1 MTSFTEQ
8 SVDPSLEDARKSLRS
23 TAASE
28 FPEIR
33 KDELIEVDLRSLK
46 KLGKNITPTQNETD
60 VLEAYFPMSLEKFWE
75 VYFSDD
81 AKFSFQDFYTHQKQ
95 KNFKVSKWEP
105 VKEESKED
113 AFQKLKRS
121 FNMTIN
127 ISGVPFCSSSKC
139 IRESTVTKSD
149 EKIEYES
156 SVSTPDVPYGNY
168 FFLKE
173 RWVVGSTVPNGN
185 QVYVR
190 VFMHLDFVKST
201 FFKGKIES
209 RAVKDYS
216 DDAKLWEKLARKH
229 IPKPKAIR
237 KKAAPITKVEERR
250 RRRKTAPMKKKT
262 LVEEVV
268 IMEEEDEC
276 ET

>member
-1 MTSFTEQ
+1 MASFTEQ
-8 SVDPSLEDARKSLRS
+8 SVDPIRETTGNSLRS

-28 FPEIR
+28 SSSIR
-33 KDELIEVDLRSLK
+33 KDELVEVDLRSLK
-46 KLGKNITPTQNETD
+46 KLGKTITPRGTETD

-81 AKFSFQDFYTHQKQ
+81 AKFSFQDFYKHQKQ
-95 KNFKVSKWEP
+95 RDFRVTKWSP
-105 VKEESKED
+105 VKEEIKGED
-113 AFQKLKRS
+113 SQKFKRS

-139 IRESTVTKSD
+139 IRESTVSKSD
-149 EKIEYES
+149 DKIEYES

-173 RWVVGSTVPNGN
+173 RWVIGSTVPNGN
-185 QVYVR
+185 QVYIR

-209 RAVKDYS
+209 R
-216 DDAKLWEKLARKH
+216 
-229 IPKPKAIR
+229 
-237 KKAAPITKVEERR
+237 
-250 RRRKTAPMKKKT
+250 
-262 LVEEVV
+262 
-268 IMEEEDEC
+268 
-276 ET
+276 